1 MAETRTYDQSEEV
14 DGLSAIYLLSH
25 EVIAQVALIATIR
38 QYDVAEGNSSPL
50 QVPTSLINIK
60 SSTWPHE
67 SYQNAIEQA
76 QRDSS
81 IPSTK

>member
-14 DGLSAIYLLSH
+14 DGLSAIHLLGH
-25 EVIAQVALIATIR
+25 EVIAQVTLIATVR
-38 QYDVAEGNSSPL
+38 QDDVAEGNSSLL
-50 QVPTSLINIK
+50 QVPIYLINIK
-60 SSTWPHE
+60 SSTWAHQ